1 MCYFLALR
9 TWQLLER
16 NMNRKKIAVLAG
28 LAIALLCISSC
39 KSKPATMFGKGPGA
53 GHHYGQQDPRVF
65 EVYIYADPQDS
76 SKCLLDWPVGTIW
89 QGRHQTVE
97 WFSDDGG
104 AYTVD
109 FGSNSPFTDTKF
121 NVPSNGKVS
130 SKALKPGASGYYT
143 FAVFS
148 GGSQP
153 CKDASDPGYHVK
165 P

>member
-1 MCYFLALR
+1 
-9 TWQLLER
+9 
-16 NMNRKKIAVLAG
+16 MNCKKVSVLAG
-28 LAIALLCISSC
+28 LAIALTCISSC
-39 KSKPATMFGKGPGA
+39 KSKTMFGKGPGP
-53 GHHYGQQDPRVF
+53 GHGYGRQDPRVF

-76 SKCLLDWPVGTIW
+76 SKCLLDWSVGTLW

-97 WFSDDGG
+97 WFSDDKR
-104 AYTVD
+104 AYKID
-109 FGSNSPFTDTKF
+109 FGSNSPFSDTKF
-121 NVPSNGKVS
+121 DVPSNGSVS
-130 SKALKPGASGYYT
+130 SKALKPGASGYYS